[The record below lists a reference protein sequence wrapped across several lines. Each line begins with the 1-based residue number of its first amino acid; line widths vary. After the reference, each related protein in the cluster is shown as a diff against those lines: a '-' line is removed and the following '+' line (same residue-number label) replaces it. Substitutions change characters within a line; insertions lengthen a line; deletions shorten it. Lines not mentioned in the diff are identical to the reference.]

1 MSFID
6 DIKDKVK
13 KNVKTIILTESE
25 DVRVLQAAEKVTKE
39 GFARMILLRKCR
51 GSK

>member
-1 MSFID
+1 MSFIET
-6 DIKDKVK
+6 IKDKVRK
-13 KNVKTIILTESE
+13 DRKTIILTESE

-39 GFARMILLRKCR
+39 GFANIILLRKYR